1 MDALDLLLKRKVC
14 RAFKKEPIP
23 KDTLLRLLEIA
34 KHAPS
39 GSNMQPWEVYIAF
52 NEKLDEVRERIDQVK
67 DEEHRSFGLSFSA
80 KVPEKY
86 ALRRGEL
93 MEAIKPGFLQDGL
106 NLSALLSGSLSFF
119 NAPAAAFLTIH
130 ESLIPVRLMDL
141 GSYMTY
147 FMLSAELLGLGS
159 CPIGYIRGVSDVIMD
174 YFGVPKGYVLELAI
188 ALGFK
193 DESKMVNQFRSPR
206 ADIQDNV
213 TFLE

>member
-14 RAFKKEPIP
+14 RAFKKDPIP
-23 KDTLLRLLEIA
+23 KDTLIRLLEIA
-34 KHAPS
+34 KQAPS
-39 GSNMQPWEVYIAF
+39 GSNMQPWEVYIAL
-52 NEKLDEVRERIDQVK
+52 NEKLDELRKRIERVK

-93 MEAIKPGFLQDGL
+93 MEAIKPCFLQDGL
-106 NLSALLSGSLSFF
+106 NLSNLLSGSLNFF
-119 NAPAAAFLTIH
+119 NAPAAAFVYIH
-130 ESLIPVRLMDL
+130 ESLIPVRLMDI
-141 GSYMTY
+141 GSYMVY

-174 YFGVPKGYVLELAI
+174 FFGAPKGYVLELAI

-193 DESKMVNQFRSPR
+193 DESKMVNRFRSPR
-206 ADIQDNV
+206 VSIQENV
-213 TFLE
+213 TIVD